1 MTVLF
6 KPIMVAEELRR
17 LADSSRHLLNRNHH
31 LRLRG
36 AAEEL
41 EGWFQSSRPGGFQWT
56 LEEPIETEPSSFYQG
71 SGTASAVS
79 ARFTFLWRC
88 ERTDNP
94 DVASASS
101 GGTNITIVKRSTGGI
116 VNEYHF
122 DLCGGGAVG
131 TSPVMHCFSH
141 AQYSARTSFPR
152 FPSMVLLP
160 TDVLEM
166 LLFELWPSVWP
177 DTIDEARSNLL
188 KHHLGQRKRLGRVAK
203 MFQNLATKPFPLVS
217 LHARLPAPIRL
228 F

>member
-6 KPIMVAEELRR
+6 KPMMVADELRR

-31 LRLRG
+31 LRLR
-36 AAEEL
+36 AAAGEL
-41 EGWFQSSRPGGFQWT
+41 EGWFLSSRPEGFAWT
-56 LEEPIETEPSSFYQG
+56 LDEPIETESSKSYQG
-71 SGTASAVS
+71 AGNAAEVS
-79 ARFTFLWRC
+79 ASFTFLWDC
-88 ERTDNP
+88 ERTDNLE
-94 DVASASS
+94 VASASK
-101 GGTNITIVKRSTGGI
+101 GGSDITVVRSTGTK

-141 AQYSARTSFPR
+141 AQYSAGTSFPR

-166 LLFELWPSVWP
+166 LLFELWPSDWP
-177 DTIDEARSNLL
+177 EAIDDARSSLL
-188 KHHLGQRKRLGRVAK
+188 KHHLGQRRRLGRVAK
-203 MFQNLATKPFPLVS
+203 AFQNLATKPFPLVS
-217 LHARLPAPIRL
+217 LHARLPAPIQL

>member
-6 KPIMVAEELRR
+6 KPIMVADELRR

-31 LRLRG
+31 LRLRA

-41 EGWFQSSRPGGFQWT
+41 EGWFQSNRPGDFPWT
-56 LEEPIETEPSSFYQG
+56 LDEPIETEPSSSYQG
-71 SGTASAVS
+71 NGTAAAVS
-79 ARFTFLWRC
+79 ARFTFLWQC
-88 ERTDNP
+88 ERTDDP
-94 DVASASS
+94 EVASASN
-101 GGTNITIVKRSTGGI
+101 GGTNITVVRSTGTTA
-116 VNEYHF
+116 NEYHF

-141 AQYSARTSFPR
+141 AQYSANTSFPR

-166 LLFELWPSVWP
+166 LLFELWPSDWP
-177 DTIDEARSNLL
+177 DAIDGDRSSLL
-188 KHHLGQRKRLGRVAK
+188 KHHLAQRKRLGRVAK
-203 MFQNLATKPFPLVS
+203 AFQNLATKPFPLMS
-217 LHARLPAPIRL
+217 LHARLPAPIQL